1 MLKQLNIQLYIQMTK
16 YLKSI
21 SKTKWSEFKSKYNLS
36 QEQFKH
42 QQSKIPGYL
51 QCTN

>member
-1 MLKQLNIQLYIQMTK
+1 MLKQLNIQLNIQITK
-16 YLKSI
+16 YLKS
-21 SKTKWSEFKSKYNLS
+21 KWSEFKSKYNMS

-42 QQSKIPGYL
+42 QRSETPGYL